1 MAKEGEIMARKKR
14 VKKCACCGQ
23 TFEIQPHEHDDKQ
36 FCDKACFYASRTG
49 MSRTEWLFEHGQY
62 MRRKC
67 HDCGKPT
74 NDYRCPECWRK
85 IRNTPCG
92 DDMSPDDYYGVREG
106 AVWVD

>member
-1 MAKEGEIMARKKR
+1 MAQEGEMMQTYKR
-14 VKKCACCGQ
+14 ICPCCGKP
-23 TFEIQPHEHDDKQ
+23 FEARAKDKQ

-106 AVWVD
+106 AAWLD